1 MREWDLTG
9 LSESALLVTS
19 ELVTNAIIACQSAP
33 VRLWL
38 VSDGRRVVI
47 SVADASPDPP
57 VPMNPDGAT
66 EGGRGLMMVQAVS
79 ARWGWYALPQGK
91 IVWALCEG

>member
-1 MREWDLTG
+1 MPDLAGDVETIVAEL
-9 LSESALLVTS
+9 LSNALTAS
-19 ELVTNAIIACQSAP
+19 RRAP
-33 VRLWL
+33 VQLWL

-66 EGGRGLMMVQAVS
+66 ESGRGLMLVEAVS